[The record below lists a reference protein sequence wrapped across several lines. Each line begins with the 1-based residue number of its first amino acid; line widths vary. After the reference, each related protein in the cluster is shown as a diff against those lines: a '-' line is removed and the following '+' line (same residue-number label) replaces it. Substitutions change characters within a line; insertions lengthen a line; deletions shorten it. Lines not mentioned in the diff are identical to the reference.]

1 MVRSMYPL
9 PGLCICYVDRTASC
23 RLSWWGDGE
32 MDRTDNRS
40 GGDTLVLR
48 AHKLQDMPRPE
59 GIVQRTSYG
68 SIKSFSFFVKV
79 SVLKCLF
86 YT

>member
-1 MVRSMYPL
+1 
-9 PGLCICYVDRTASC
+9 
-23 RLSWWGDGE
+23 